1 LVCKGKQMVKIETPS
16 LQELPQEV
24 RDRLVSVM
32 KEKLP
37 VDVDDAI
44 INDII
49 TTNLQIVKDYLRN
62 L

>member
-1 LVCKGKQMVKIETPS
+1 
-16 LQELPQEV
+16 
-24 RDRLVSVM
+24 M

-37 VDVDDAI
+37 VEVDDAI

-49 TTNLQIVKDYLRN
+49 TTNLQIVKDYLQSLRN

>member
-1 LVCKGKQMVKIETPS
+1 MVKIETPS
-16 LQELPQEV
+16 LQELPKEI
-24 RDRLVSVM
+24 RDRLVGVM

-37 VDVDDAI
+37 VEVDDAI

-49 TTNLQIVKDYLRN
+49 TTNLQIVKDYLQSLRN

>member
-1 LVCKGKQMVKIETPS
+1 MVKIETPS
-16 LQELPQEV
+16 IQELPQEV
-24 RDRLVSVM
+24 RDRLVGVM

-37 VDVDDAI
+37 VEVDDAI

-49 TTNLQIVKDYLRN
+49 TTNLQIVKDYLQSLRN

>member
-1 LVCKGKQMVKIETPS
+1 MIKIETPS

-24 RDRLVSVM
+24 KDRLVAVM

-37 VDVDDAI
+37 MQVDDAI

-62 L
+62 LQA

>member
-1 LVCKGKQMVKIETPS
+1 MVKIETPS

-24 RDRLVSVM
+24 KDRLVAVM

-37 VDVDDAI
+37 MQVDDAI